1 MLGLYSFWPSLI
13 SVFPSSWQVSI
24 FRRKRGNPG
33 MESSSVRWGCGW
45 HESPPSHLCHCLSLR
60 LICVFE
66 FPNVVRVLALET
78 NHLHV
83 SLCFSFIISNMG
95 ILIAQPPCNRECIQS
110 DHQFKA
116 LCTFWEVDSSKSPDR
131 HHDPCHCHYNPQHH
145 HFGLSVISSVIR
157 MKDPATLAWPPC

>member
-1 MLGLYSFWPSLI
+1 
-13 SVFPSSWQVSI
+13 
-24 FRRKRGNPG
+24 

-83 SLCFSFIISNMG
+83 SLSFSFIISNMG
-95 ILIAQPPCNRECIQS
+95 ILIAHPPCNRECIQS

-116 LCTFWEVDSSKSPDR
+116 LCTF
-131 HHDPCHCHYNPQHH
+131 
-145 HFGLSVISSVIR
+145 
-157 MKDPATLAWPPC
+157 